1 MNKKWETYNPQWIV
15 DIAKEQIP
23 DKPEIILALSKC
35 IKAKIESRAY
45 IYFVN
50 GDNSNEPNSE
60 WQFEE
65 NIMLE
70 DKKNGTIILDVL
82 KGKKIGGVE
91 FLKYLK

>member
-1 MNKKWETYNPQWIV
+1 MNIKWETYNPQWLI
-15 DIAKEQIP
+15 DIANEQIP
-23 DKPEIILALSKC
+23 DRPEIIGALSKC
-35 IKAKIESRAY
+35 IKAKIVSRAY

-50 GDNSNEPNSE
+50 GENPNEPNSE
-60 WQFEE
+60 WLFEE

-82 KGKKIGGVE
+82 KGSKIGGVE